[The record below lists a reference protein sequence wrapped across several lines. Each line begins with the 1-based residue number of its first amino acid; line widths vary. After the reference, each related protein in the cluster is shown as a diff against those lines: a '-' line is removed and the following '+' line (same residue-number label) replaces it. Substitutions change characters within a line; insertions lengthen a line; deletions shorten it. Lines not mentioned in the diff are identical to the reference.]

1 MKNIRVALA
10 SLILVLVTSAH
21 CPATEIALNDL
32 SVSESVIADPA
43 REVAAETATS
53 DRQPVFGFNLF
64 QGHFR
69 EIKQPGFNQDYLINI
84 GDIIN
89 IRIWGAFELT
99 TEVPVDTQGNIFLPK
114 VGTIQVLGVKNKDLL
129 TVVQNKLRG
138 SYKDMVSVYANVASY
153 QPITVFVTGNVNQ
166 PGLYQ
171 GLSSD
176 SVLQYLDKADGI
188 ALPYGSFRDIYIV
201 RGSKIVKQIDL
212 YSFLISGR
220 NDQFQFQSGDVIA
233 VNNIMFQVSVTGD
246 VKRPFKFEFSKPRV
260 PLQQLLDLAMLKP
273 ETTNFTITRWQRD
286 NRQQLISGALEDVGD
301 TQVMAGDS
309 VEFFS
314 DHIASRNK
322 ISITGEH
329 DGLNTILVEKST
341 TLGDVLLRIHM
352 NSRSNPAA
360 VQLFRQS
367 VARQQKKLLL
377 AHLQNLESAILK
389 TSSIST
395 EDSQIKS
402 IENKAYMEFIERAKK
417 VEPKGQIVIN
427 ERTDLHSIYLEEG
440 DQVYIPTITNLANVQ
455 GEVMIPGTHTF
466 IEGYS
471 AYDYIQ
477 LTGGLTENADDQN
490 ILVLAQNGSVKRYES
505 ESQLKKA
512 LLHNGDSVLVLPEVS
527 VNNLQ
532 VAKSITQIMYQ
543 IAVSVGV
550 LLKF

>member
-1 MKNIRVALA
+1 MKNTL
-10 SLILVLVTSAH
+10 LLVLCLIISVSPSGICTAAKISMG
-21 CPATEIALNDL
+21 DL
-32 SVSESVIADPA
+32 SVSEAVIADPGQELA
-43 REVAAETATS
+43 ATEVQ
-53 DRQPVFGFNLF
+53 DVPQQVFGSNLF
-64 QGHFR
+64 KGHFR
-69 EIKQPGFNQDYLINI
+69 DIQQPGFNQDYLINI

-89 IRIWGAFELT
+89 IRIWGAFELSA
-99 TEVPVDTQGNIFLPK
+99 EIPVDTQGNIFLPK
-114 VGTIQVLGVKNKDLL
+114 VGTIQVLGVRNKNLL
-129 TVVQNKLRG
+129 SVVQDKIKK
-138 SYKDMVSVYANVASY
+138 SYKDMVSVYANVSSY
-153 QPITVFVTGNVNQ
+153 QPITVFVTGNVNE

-176 SVLQYLDKADGI
+176 SVLQYLDKAGGI
-188 ALPYGSFRDIYIV
+188 ALSYGSFRDIDIV

-220 NDQFQFQSGDVIA
+220 NDLFQFQSGDVVS
-233 VNNIMFQVSVTGD
+233 VNNIMYQVSVTGD
-246 VKRPFKFEFSKPRV
+246 VKRPFKFEFAEERV
-260 PLQQLLDLAMLKP
+260 PFQQLLGLAMLKP

-286 NRQQLISGALEDVGD
+286 NKEKLLSGSLKDIGNIQL
-301 TQVMAGDS
+301 MAGDT

-314 DHIASRNK
+314 DHTSSQNK

-329 DGLNTILVEKST
+329 DGLTTILVKKGD
-341 TLGDVLLRIHM
+341 TLGDVLLRINM
-352 NSRSNPAA
+352 NERSNPAA
-360 VQLFRQS
+360 VQVFRKS
-367 VARQQKKLLL
+367 VAEQQKKLLL

-395 EDSQIKS
+395 EDSQIKAL
-402 IENKAYMEFIERAKK
+402 ENKSYMEFIERAKK

-440 DQVYIPTITNLANVQ
+440 DQVYIPAITNLANVQ

-466 IEGYS
+466 VEGYS

-477 LTGGLTENADDQN
+477 LTGGLTENADNEN
-490 ILVLAQNGSVKRYES
+490 ILVLAQNGSVKKYAS
-505 ESQLKKA
+505 QGQLKDA
-512 LLHNGDSVLVLPEVS
+512 LLHNGDSILVMPEVS